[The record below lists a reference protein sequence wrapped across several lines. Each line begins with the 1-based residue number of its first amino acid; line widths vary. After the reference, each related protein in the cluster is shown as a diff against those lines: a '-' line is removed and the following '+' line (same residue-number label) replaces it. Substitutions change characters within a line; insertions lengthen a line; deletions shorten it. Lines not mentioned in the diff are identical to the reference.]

1 MKHENILI
9 TGANGQLGSVLV
21 AELQKKYGVHHVIA
35 SDISIKE
42 DYVGIFETLD
52 VTNIKRLKHL
62 MHAYQITQVYHLAAI
77 LSANGESS
85 PLRTWDINTKTLFN
99 VLEVSVSCNVSKVFF
114 PSSIAVFG
122 ANAPKNKAPQNH
134 VLNPSTV
141 YGISKASG
149 ENWVQY
155 YYEKYNL
162 DVRSLRYP
170 GIIGHQ
176 SLPGGGTTDYA
187 ITIFHKAVQKSEFD
201 CFLRRDRTI
210 PMIYMDDA
218 IRATLMLMD
227 APKENI
233 KIRTAYNLS
242 GVSFSPVELLQCIQ
256 KIYPEFKINYKPDFR
271 DKIASSWPSSIDDS
285 CARNDWNWK
294 PRFNIDQMTKAMIQH
309 LKEATLQQI

>member
-1 MKHENILI
+1 M
-9 TGANGQLGSVLV
+9 
-21 AELQKKYGVHHVIA
+21 
-35 SDISIKE
+35 
-42 DYVGIFETLD
+42 
-52 VTNIKRLKHL
+52 
-62 MHAYQITQVYHLAAI
+62 
-77 LSANGESS
+77 
-85 PLRTWDINTKTLFN
+85 
-99 VLEVSVSCNVSKVFF
+99 FF

-122 ANAPKNKAPQNH
+122 TNAPKNKTPQNY

-141 YGISKASG
+141 YGISKVSG

-155 YYEKYNL
+155 YYEKHNL
-162 DVRSLRYP
+162 DIRSLRYP

-187 ITIFHKAVQKSEFD
+187 IDVFHKAVQQVDFD
-201 CFLRRDRTI
+201 CFLSKNRTL

-218 IRATLMLMD
+218 IRATIELMD

-233 KIRTAYNLS
+233 KIRTSYNLS
-242 GVSFSPVELLQCIQ
+242 GMSFSPVELQNSIH

-294 PRFNIDQMTKAMIQH
+294 PLFDINQTTKLMIQN
-309 LKEATLQQI
+309 LKETTLQ